1 MARQSAMHLDHHI
14 GHLARLEM
22 WPIVTM
28 ARDKSYYRSCCFAV
42 LVSTVTGGG
51 AWYLSV
57 TKGGVGGRGLYNTQ
71 YLLYIKELTA
81 RDSRAMSKYPQFRSH
96 RNSCF
101 FTWRSRH
108 LFIPVTSD
116 FSHCISLPSR
126 RAAPSLP
133 SPPSSF
139 VRECDPS
146 RRSDA
151 PDFTEALQIRDCMTF

>member
-22 WPIVTM
+22 WPVVTM

-42 LVSTVTGGG
+42 LVSTVTWWW
-51 AWYLSV
+51 WYLSV
-57 TKGGVGGRGLYNTQ
+57 TRGGVGGRGLHNTQ

-101 FTWRSRH
+101 FTWKSRH

-116 FSHCISLPSR
+116 FSHCIYPLASHRAEPPLAPFPLCSRVTPVGGGLTLPTSQKLFESVI
-126 RAAPSLP
+126 A
-133 SPPSSF
+133 
-139 VRECDPS
+139 
-146 RRSDA
+146 
-151 PDFTEALQIRDCMTF
+151 